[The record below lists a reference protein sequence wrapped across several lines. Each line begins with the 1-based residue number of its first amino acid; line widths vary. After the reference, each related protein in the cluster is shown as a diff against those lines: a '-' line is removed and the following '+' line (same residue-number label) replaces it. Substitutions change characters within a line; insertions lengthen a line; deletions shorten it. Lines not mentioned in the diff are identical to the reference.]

1 LVVAA
6 IFNPLRRRV
15 LAQVDRFFNRSHYD
29 AERVV
34 EVFTDGL
41 RDETDAD
48 LIVRG
53 WMGVV
58 SETMEP
64 VSVGVWTR

>member
-1 LVVAA
+1 
-6 IFNPLRRRV
+6 V